1 MINLKKKNASVNLDV
16 NAAFEVAAP
25 VLKTAWLM
33 LGLECVVT
41 SGKDG
46 QHSTLSAHYS
56 GNALDLR
63 IWDIA
68 KHMALLAFGANLA
81 KALLIVCGPGYYVVL
96 EGDHIH
102 LEFNLGKPNIKGWV
116 AGKYFYDGLEK

>member
-1 MINLKKKNASVNLDV
+1 MINIKKKDATVNLDV
-16 NAAFEVAAP
+16 NTAFDAAIP

-46 QHSTLSAHYS
+46 VHSKNSAHYI

-63 IWDIA
+63 IWEISN
-68 KHMALLAFGANLA
+68 HMTPMAFGYNLA
-81 KALLIVCGPGYYVVL
+81 KSLLIICGPGYYVVL

-102 LEFNLGKPNIKGWV
+102 LEYNADRPNIKGWV
-116 AGKYFYDGLEK
+116 PGKYFYDGLEK